1 MSENLIVA
9 KFGGTSVSNYIAM
22 NRSADVVSSNRNI
35 RLVVLSA
42 SSGVTDRLIA
52 LAEGKKKNS
61 QIVILDEIF
70 NIQDAII
77 KKMKKQRVL
86 YHHIQCVMRN
96 IVSLSES
103 AERNPS
109 LELTD
114 ELMSYG
120 EIMST
125 LLFVEILRQR
135 HVMAEWFDVRRVM
148 RTNSRFGCAEPHIP
162 DLLGLVNHHLK
173 PRIKESLIVTQGFIG
188 QEKHGRTTT
197 LGRGGS
203 DYTASILGEALHAH
217 SINIWTD
224 VSGIYTTDPRLVPS
238 AKRIDKMTFEEA
250 SVMATFGAKVLHPS
264 TLLPALRSD
273 MSVFVGSSKNPMD
286 GGTIVCNKMHNLPV
300 FRAITL
306 RRQQILL
313 TLRSRNILCNS
324 LYIDKVF
331 KILACH
337 SFSLDLMMLSD
348 ACFLLTLDSTR
359 KNFFQNSVL
368 TQSLLDDLSFVC
380 DVEIEDN
387 LALVVIIG
395 NQISGCYHIRQAV
408 FSLLNLFNIRLMCYR
423 FSRSTLC
430 YLVHGHEAEQII
442 QILHRKIFEE
452 KTEWG
457 LYLDKT
463 QYSVG

>member
-9 KFGGTSVSNYIAM
+9 KFGGTSVSNYTSM
-22 NRSADVVSSNRNI
+22 NRSADVVSANKNI

-52 LAEGKKKNS
+52 LAAGKKKNS
-61 QIVILDEIF
+61 RIIILDEIF
-70 NIQDAII
+70 KIQDAII
-77 KKMKKQRVL
+77 KKMKQQRVL
-86 YHHIQCVMRN
+86 YYQIRCIMRN

-120 EIMST
+120 EVMST
-125 LLFVEILRQR
+125 FLFVEVLHQR
-135 HVMAEWFDVRRVM
+135 HVAVEWFDVRRVM
-148 RTNSRFGCAEPHIP
+148 RTNSRFGCAEPKIS

-188 QEKHGRTTT
+188 QEGNGRTTT

-224 VSGIYTTDPRLVPS
+224 VPGIYTTDPHLIPS
-238 AKRIDKMTFEEA
+238 AKRIDKITLEEA

-286 GGTIVCNKMHNLPV
+286 GGTIVCHKMHNLPI

-313 TLRSRNILCNS
+313 TLRSRNVLCNP
-324 LYIDKVF
+324 LYMDEVF

-348 ACFLLTLDSTR
+348 SSFLLTLDSTR

-368 TQSLLDDLSFVC
+368 TQSLLDDLSLVC
-380 DVEIEDN
+380 EVEIEDN

-395 NQISGCYHIRQAV
+395 NQISGCYSISQEI
-408 FSLLNLFNIRLMCYR
+408 FSLLDLFNIRLMCYR

-430 YLVHGHEAEQII
+430 YLVHGHEAEQIM
-442 QILHRKIFEE
+442 QILHRKMFEE

-457 LYLDKT
+457 TDLDKP
-463 QYSVG
+463 QYSVR